1 MGSCDLE
8 SCLRPTLSPLICTP
22 PPPPPFCLRL
32 SRRGI
37 DGREGSTATAVV
49 RVTKRGSHQLNV
61 RQCFL
66 SAELICQGDG
76 QDLVFVLLTNQQMFN
91 LKMCW
96 ALINNAEARPG
107 PNSLPACWK
116 ECGKNGKRSCIEPP
130 HSLLISSPSSSRH
143 IHHYSS
149 IISCTFALIFLTLLQ

>member
-1 MGSCDLE
+1 MH
-8 SCLRPTLSPLICTP
+8 P
-22 PPPPPFCLRL
+22 PPHPHPLLLFA
-32 SRRGI
+32 SVWAG
-37 DGREGSTATAVV
+37 EGLTAVV

-130 HSLLISSPSSSRH
+130 PPRFWFLLLLPSVTSTITHLSFPVHSLLSFSLFCNSFLPLLTYVLIWLLWSS
-143 IHHYSS
+143 
-149 IISCTFALIFLTLLQ
+149 

>member
-1 MGSCDLE
+1 MH
-8 SCLRPTLSPLICTP
+8 P

-37 DGREGSTATAVV
+37 DGREGSAATAVV

-116 ECGKNGKRSCIEPP
+116 ECGKNGKRSCIDPP
-130 HSLLISSPSSSRH
+130 PCFWFLLLPSVTSTITHLSFPVHSLLSFSLFCNSFLPLLTYVLIWLLWSS
-143 IHHYSS
+143 
-149 IISCTFALIFLTLLQ
+149 

>member
-1 MGSCDLE
+1 MH
-8 SCLRPTLSPLICTP
+8 P
-22 PPPPPFCLRL
+22 PPTPPPFCLHL

-130 HSLLISSPSSSRH
+130 PLASDFFSFFLPSHPPLLIYHFLYIRSYLSHSFAIVFSL
-143 IHHYSS
+143 YSL
-149 IISCTFALIFLTLLQ
+149 TF